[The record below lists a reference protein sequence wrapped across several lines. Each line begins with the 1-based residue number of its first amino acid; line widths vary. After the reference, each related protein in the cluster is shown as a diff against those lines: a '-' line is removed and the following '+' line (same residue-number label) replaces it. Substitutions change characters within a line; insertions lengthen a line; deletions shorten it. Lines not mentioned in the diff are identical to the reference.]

1 MQTPAAA
8 LVTAGP
14 TEEPID
20 SVRFIGNRSSGQM
33 GIAIAEALL
42 SRGMDVVL
50 AAGPLRTPLP
60 DALQDHPQLR
70 IERFRTSHDLERLL
84 RRELPRADLVVMAAA
99 VADFRPKHA
108 SEGKLR
114 RSEGDIGLE
123 LEAVPDLL
131 QSTRDCRK
139 PGGTVIGF
147 ALEPA
152 ERLAESAKAKLSRKD
167 LAAIVANPLETMDAA
182 DIDGTLFLRDGSVDS
197 PGARMGKREFATW
210 LVERLIAVST
220 R

>member
-42 SRGMDVVL
+42 SRGFEVVL
-50 AAGPLRTPLP
+50 AAGPLRNPLP
-60 DALQDHPQLR
+60 AALTSHPRLR

-84 RRELPRADLVVMAAA
+84 RRELPQADLVVMAAA
-99 VADFRPKHA
+99 VADFRPRQTSA
-108 SEGKLR
+108 GKLR
-114 RSEGDIGLE
+114 RSEGGIGLD
-123 LEAVPDLL
+123 LDAVPDLL

-139 PGGTVIGF
+139 PGGTVVGF

-167 LAAIVANPLETMDAA
+167 LAAIVANPLETMEAP
-182 DIDGTLFLRDGSVDS
+182 DIEGTLFLRDGSVDA
-197 PGARMGKREFATW
+197 PGGRMGKREFAAW
-210 LVERLIAVST
+210 LVDRLIAVSA